1 MEELSDEQ
9 LIERYRAELGSP
21 LASARLDELFRRHRT
36 RIAAWCFRLTGN
48 VDSAAD
54 LAQDVLMK
62 AFQRLDSFRGESRFT
77 TWLYSIARNH
87 CMDELRNRP
96 PRAEEAPDGELQ
108 DVPDMRLEDLSVTL
122 ERRQSQDVV
131 RQLIR
136 ETLDETESKIMT
148 LHYVEELS
156 LDSIT
161 RLMGLT
167 NPSGSKAYIVSAKR
181 KLSRAFEKWRQT
193 HAVKGAVKGARHEL

>member
-9 LIERYRAELGSP
+9 LVERYRSERGSP
-21 LASARLDELFRRHRT
+21 SAASRLDELFRRHRS
-36 RIAAWCFRLTGN
+36 RIATWCFRLTGD
-48 VDSAAD
+48 VDDAAD

-87 CMDELRNRP
+87 CMDELRSRST
-96 PRAEEAPDGELQ
+96 RLEQGSEASLQ
-108 DVPDMRLEDLSVTL
+108 DFADSRLEDFSITL
-122 ERRQSQDVV
+122 ERRESERVV

-136 ETLDETESKIMT
+136 ETLDETESKVMT

-156 LDSIT
+156 LDAIT

-167 NPSGSKAYIVSAKR
+167 NESGSKAYIVSARR
-181 KLSRAFEKWRQT
+181 KLARAFERWRQT
-193 HAVKGAVKGARHEL
+193 HGIRGARHGS

>member
-9 LIERYRAELGSP
+9 LVERYRAERASP
-21 LASARLDELFRRHRT
+21 AAASRLDELFRRHRS
-36 RIAAWCFRLTGN
+36 RIAAWCFRLTGD
-48 VDSAAD
+48 VDEAAD

-87 CMDELRNRP
+87 CMDVARSRSTRLEQGSETGL
-96 PRAEEAPDGELQ
+96 EDLV
-108 DVPDMRLEDLSVTL
+108 DSRLEDFSIAL
-122 ERRQSQDVV
+122 ERRESERIV

-136 ETLDETESKIMT
+136 ETLDETESKVVT

-156 LDSIT
+156 LDAIT

-167 NPSGSKAYIVSAKR
+167 NESGSKAYIVSARR
-181 KLSRAFEKWRQT
+181 KLSRAFERWRQIHGT
-193 HAVKGAVKGARHEL
+193 KGARHGA